1 MRATSFARVILLPAV
16 LELAGC
22 SGKSTTAPK
31 PTPSPT
37 PSPTRFTVFASDR
50 GRTTGYFRNF
60 ITGLDGSGTSGFVFG
75 TGSAIVDRH
84 PSITADGN
92 LLVYQSAPGRGGSQ
106 DVFGYSRATDHF
118 TDDANV
124 NTNANES
131 RPYTA
136 LDQLGQ
142 RMAFVSDRN
151 GNPDVYL
158 YQITTQTLTI
168 VAAMASDS
176 ADIEPSISGNG
187 RYVCFAS
194 TRAGGQGAYDLVL
207 VDSSTGQLVALPGN
221 SAASDRDPSIS
232 SDGMHIQFASDRPGG
247 LGRMDLWLL
256 DRANGTVQEVNG
268 QNSAADDV
276 DPVIVWN

>member
-31 PTPSPT
+31 ATPTPT

-50 GRTTGYFRNF
+50 GRSTGYFRNF

-131 RPYTA
+131 DPYISLDGRRLAFVRDTLGTRRIRLYDTQGERFIPLAGLEGGAGSNDWAPA

-142 RMAFVSDRN
+142 RMVFVSDRN

-168 VAAMASDS
+168 VAAMSSDS
-176 ADIEPSISGNG
+176 ADIEPS
-187 RYVCFAS
+187 
-194 TRAGGQGAYDLVL
+194 
-207 VDSSTGQLVALPGN
+207 
-221 SAASDRDPSIS
+221 
-232 SDGMHIQFASDRPGG
+232 
-247 LGRMDLWLL
+247 
-256 DRANGTVQEVNG
+256 
-268 QNSAADDV
+268 
-276 DPVIVWN
+276 